1 MLFWWLGEWG
11 VGEGQWMVD
20 RGLLWEYEEI
30 RYFSAMMGKL
40 EFVSTEAG
48 VGRSG
53 SLSLNTKVS

>member
-1 MLFWWLGEWG
+1 